1 MNKYFRRTFIRNDN
15 KEIFLYGY
23 KEHKEAPDK
32 QLEIKNLSKPHMR
45 WHPFRQEWVTY
56 SPGRENRISF
66 PSKDYC
72 PLCPSAKIGNPTEV
86 PFKNFEIVVV
96 GIFVFLFW
104 KVYSSQKR
112 KRINKVKGRIS
123 Q

>member
-56 SPGRENRISF
+56 SPGREKSHLF
-66 PSKDYC
+66 SVK
-72 PLCPSAKIGNPTEV
+72 KI
-86 PFKNFEIVVV
+86 IAHCA
-96 GIFVFLFW
+96 LL
-104 KVYSSQKR
+104 QK
-112 KRINKVKGRIS
+112 
-123 Q
+123 